1 MYIFLEQCVSKILK
15 LKIKITWRVEEEK
28 LGSSEERER
37 IERKEKGKI
46 MILIHA

>member
-1 MYIFLEQCVSKILK
+1 MSEILK

-28 LGSSEERER
+28 FGRSEERER
-37 IERKEKGKI
+37 IERREKRKI